1 MLRRERDEIVSLEEV
16 KDTHPKEFS
25 DNANVISKIKTIL
38 QMDAFSV
45 MVSHVENIIGIY
57 FELLG
62 SLRDKVDKTRN
73 SILLA
78 SRYFCTALM
87 ILTAQYLAS

>member
-1 MLRRERDEIVSLEEV
+1 MLYMLPREGDEIVSLEEV

-45 MVSHVENIIGIY
+45 MVSQVET
-57 FELLG
+57 
-62 SLRDKVDKTRN
+62 S
-73 SILLA
+73 
-78 SRYFCTALM
+78 
-87 ILTAQYLAS
+87 

>member
-1 MLRRERDEIVSLEEV
+1 MLNMLGREGDEIVSLEEV

-45 MVSHVENIIGIY
+45 MISHVET
-57 FELLG
+57 
-62 SLRDKVDKTRN
+62 S
-73 SILLA
+73 
-78 SRYFCTALM
+78 
-87 ILTAQYLAS
+87 